1 MQSNLLNFTL
11 AICSFLLFSSCTK
24 EGIETTDSSIGPKD
38 YFPLK
43 EGNYWIY
50 DIYAQKGSL
59 AFEKTQYSD
68 STYIGK
74 DTIISGK
81 KYHSIHTTYGEYVG
95 SPPNIP
101 KTYYLRDSSEFLL
114 APLGYKWFSTKME
127 DFKIHEK
134 LVLDQQGIKINHSIT
149 MKNAPDI
156 DVNGTLFPCLHADH
170 LYTMSRL
177 LSKVNSEI
185 NYYNYGSTWYARGV
199 GPVKKVLIGYTNNSP
214 NSPREE
220 KRLVRYFVKK

>member
-1 MQSNLLNFTL
+1 MFLSFVFELRKGRYRNNGLQYRPKRLL
-11 AICSFLLFSSCTK
+11 SPSKK
-24 EGIETTDSSIGPKD
+24 ETIGYMIFMLRKAVWH
-38 YFPLK
+38 FK
-43 EGNYWIY
+43 RHNIH
-50 DIYAQKGSL
+50 
-59 AFEKTQYSD
+59 D

-81 KYHSIHTTYGEYVG
+81 KYHTIHTTYGEYVG

-127 DFKIHEK
+127 DVKIHEK

-170 LYTMSRL
+170 LYTISRL